1 MEEDRLEDIKQNFQ
15 IHYYFDDNSH
25 SMNAFVRNAMEKDLL
40 KLISEVGR
48 TLNINMQINS
58 EVKKE
63 GGLIDAFNLTIVLSV
78 GSAVAI
84 YFRTSINQIIT
95 YYLTGGFYKNKDTI
109 LNNAL
114 KEEELKRSKI
124 QTEKA
129 ELESRILKEYNAL
142 EANHK
147 LNRNIS
153 NFYKKAKNYEKIKKI
168 GYQFNNSNELCIE
181 RNQFKSFIID
191 GNKDIEVVE
200 DADIEIISPV
210 LKEGKYKWRGIYN
223 GEKIDFSMGDSGF
236 KNAVIGQEY
245 NFINGTTI
253 NCQLEISRTFD
264 DYGEEIKTLYRV
276 KKVYGIKTN
285 DIITTT
291 KFGQKRRKQKE
302 ESLEPTLFDF
312 AKDSKEQQ

>member
-1 MEEDRLEDIKQNFQ
+1 MEENNLEYIKQNFQ

-25 SMNAFVRNAMEKDLL
+25 SMNAFVRNAMEKELL
-40 KLISEVGR
+40 NLISEVGK
-48 TLNINMQINS
+48 TLNIDMQIDS

-63 GGLIDAFNLTIVLSV
+63 GGLIDTFNLTVVLSV
-78 GSAVAI
+78 SGAVAI

-95 YYLTGGFYKNKDTI
+95 YYLTDGFYKNKETI

-114 KEEELKRSKI
+114 KEEEIKRSKI
-124 QTEKA
+124 QTEKE
-129 ELESRILKEYNAL
+129 ELELKIFQEYNAL
-142 EANHK
+142 ATNHK
-147 LNRNIS
+147 LDRNIS
-153 NFYKKAKNYEKIKKI
+153 NFYKKAEKYEKIKKI
-168 GYQFNNSNELCIE
+168 GYQINNSNELIIE
-181 RNQFKSFIID
+181 REQFKSFIIEE
-191 GNKDIEVVE
+191 NKDVEIIEE
-200 DADIEIISPV
+200 AEIEIISPV

-253 NCQLEISRTFD
+253 NCQLEISKTFD
-264 DYGEEIKTLYRV
+264 DYGEEIKTSYRV
-276 KKVYGIKTN
+276 KKVYSVQAN
-285 DIITTT
+285 DIFKIT

-312 AKDSKEQQ
+312 TKDTKD

>member
-1 MEEDRLEDIKQNFQ
+1 MEENNLEYIKQNFQ

-25 SMNAFVRNAMEKDLL
+25 SMNAFVRNAMEKELL
-40 KLISEVGR
+40 NLISEVGK
-48 TLNINMQINS
+48 TLNIDIQIDS

-63 GGLIDAFNLTIVLSV
+63 GGLIDTFNLTVVLSV
-78 GSAVAI
+78 SGVVVI

-95 YYLTGGFYKNKDTI
+95 YYLTGGFNKNKEII

-114 KEEELKRSKI
+114 KEEEVKRSKI
-124 QTEKA
+124 QTEKE
-129 ELESRILKEYNAL
+129 ELKLKIFQEYNAL
-142 EANHK
+142 VTNHK

-153 NFYKKAKNYEKIKKI
+153 NFYKKAENYEKIKKI
-168 GYQFNNSNELCIE
+168 GYQCNSSDELIVE
-181 RNQFKSFIID
+181 RNQFESFILEN
-191 GNKDIEVVE
+191 NKNTEIIEE
-200 DADIEIISPV
+200 AEIEIISPV

-236 KNAVIGQEY
+236 KNAVIRQEY

-264 DYGEEIKTLYRV
+264 DYGEEIKTSYRV
-276 KKVYGIKTN
+276 KKVYSIQAN
-285 DIITTT
+285 DISKIT

-302 ESLEPTLFDF
+302 ENLEPTLFDF
-312 AKDSKEQQ
+312 IKDNKD

>member
-78 GSAVAI
+78 GSAAAI

-95 YYLTGGFYKNKDTI
+95 YYFTGGFYKNKDTI

-191 GNKDIEVVE
+191 GNKDMEVVE

-236 KNAVIGQEY
+236 KNAVIG
-245 NFINGTTI
+245 
-253 NCQLEISRTFD
+253 
-264 DYGEEIKTLYRV
+264 
-276 KKVYGIKTN
+276 
-285 DIITTT
+285 
-291 KFGQKRRKQKE
+291 
-302 ESLEPTLFDF
+302 
-312 AKDSKEQQ
+312 